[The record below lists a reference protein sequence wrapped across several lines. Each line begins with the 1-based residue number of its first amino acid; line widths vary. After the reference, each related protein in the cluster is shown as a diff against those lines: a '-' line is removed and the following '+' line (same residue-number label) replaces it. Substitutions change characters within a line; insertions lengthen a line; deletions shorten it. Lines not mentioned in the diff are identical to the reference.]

1 MRGGTGMM
9 PQHWRTA
16 REPLS
21 DDPLTLA
28 QTVGCCVA
36 GLGLVAAAGTL
47 MGAVVAVVRAL
58 CL

>member
-1 MRGGTGMM
+1 MM